1 MPEDYQVET
10 PDEIKKLLREIGGI
24 LGPAMPTGWGF
35 TLMIY
40 TFGEGGTMTY
50 ISNAQ
55 REDML
60 AAMQEF
66 LQKQG
71 A

>member
-1 MPEDYQVET
+1 MSEDYRV
-10 PDEIKKLLREIGGI
+10 PVSDEIKDTLRDMGRTIGKA
-24 LGPAMPTGWGF
+24 LPKGWGF
-35 TLMIY
+35 TLLIY

-60 AAMQEF
+60 KAMQEF